1 MEWYIYRN
9 GEQVGPIS
17 EEEFRGMLQNN
28 EVAANDYVWNAQ
40 MSDWMQLDQA
50 PGLPAV
56 EATGPMAEQQ
66 GAGETG
72 PLSVQNCGCE
82 PTREELLTEILKY
95 NNAGPFTIA
104 RGQKTDLVI
113 TNEVVSSNWFS
124 GKKKISYTAQLLLN
138 EEEKTVYYWE
148 ALKEISAGISV
159 QIGFQKKL
167 IKGVEMFQKA
177 RETGY
182 APTGA
187 MVYDYQFD
195 YGSLREALRGLVEEQ
210 GWKLKT
216 VIMKGKTER

>member
-17 EEEFRGMLQNN
+17 EEEFKAMLQNN
-28 EVAANDYVWNAQ
+28 EISANDYVWNAQ
-40 MSDWMQLDQA
+40 MSDWVQLDQA
-50 PGLPAV
+50 PDLPAV

-72 PLSVQNCGCE
+72 PLSVQKCGCE

-95 NNAGPFTIA
+95 NNAGPFSIY
-104 RGQKTDLVI
+104 RGKTTDLVI
-113 TNEVVSSNWFS
+113 TNEVVSSSWFS
-124 GKKKISYTAQLLLN
+124 GKKKVSYTAQLLLN
-138 EEEKTVYYWE
+138 EDDKTVYYWE

-159 QIGFQKKL
+159 QVGFHKKL
-167 IKGVEMFQKA
+167 IKGVELFEKA
-177 RETGY
+177 QEKGY
-182 APTGA
+182 APTGE

-195 YGSLREALRGLVEEQ
+195 YGTLREAIKKLVAKHD
-210 GWKLKT
+210 WKFKT